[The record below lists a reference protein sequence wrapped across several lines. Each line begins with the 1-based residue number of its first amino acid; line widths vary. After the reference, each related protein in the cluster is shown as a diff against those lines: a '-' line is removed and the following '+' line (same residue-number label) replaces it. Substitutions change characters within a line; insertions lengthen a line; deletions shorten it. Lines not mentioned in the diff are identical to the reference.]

1 MVKFHEDSI
10 SFSRDKPNCGKMTYL
25 AMLNNPSK
33 IRRSADDFQNVI
45 GSVLSKDNG
54 KISMKIES
62 IVFT

>member
-1 MVKFHEDSI
+1 
-10 SFSRDKPNCGKMTYL
+10 MTYL

-45 GSVLSKDNG
+45 GSVLSKENG

-62 IVFT
+62 IVFTWRRWQTNTNNNNVYSAV